1 MGKQHLLAAGVVAVL
16 AATPALAQKTTLV
29 VGMQTQDAGV
39 LDPHI
44 NSGTPG
50 KALMNWMF
58 NGLVRIKPGQ
68 ASPDFIEPDIAES
81 WTSSADGKEWTFK
94 LRQGVQCHHDGG
106 EFTSEDAVYSLTRA
120 STKDSSAFSSD
131 YSAFDKIEAPDK
143 YTVKITLKEAVPSLL
158 GQVMNYHGGNM
169 VCKKAAEALGK
180 EGFGKKPSGTGPFM
194 FAEYVPQ
201 QYVKLVA
208 NPKYFRGEPKL
219 KEIIYRFIPS
229 DSSRDLAFQAGE
241 IDMMIGRQEQ
251 AWVDRVSAT
260 AGSKVVS
267 FGPAEMSVVHL
278 NMTQPPLDNIKV
290 RQAVAHAIDRAG
302 IWNFRGKNISRQA
315 VSVVPSGY
323 FGTLED
329 APLLP
334 HDLNKAKALLAEAG
348 FPNGVTIK
356 AIHTTLPGMYSFIEA
371 TQAQL
376 KRAGITLDI
385 TPVEHPT
392 FHQQIRQDLSQLVH
406 FQAARFPIADVYL
419 TQFFHSR
426 SIVKTPTA
434 VTNFS
439 HCKVADAEIDAA
451 RTEQDKAK
459 QVALWHTAQKKII
472 AEVCA
477 VPVNEMLMNWAY
489 KDSLDLGY
497 ELKGSLN
504 LGPPVTEQTRFTK

>member
-1 MGKQHLLAAGVVAVL
+1 MGTNWIRGAAVAAVL

-29 VGMQTQDAGV
+29 VGMQSQDAGV
-39 LDPHI
+39 LDPHL

-50 KALMNWMF
+50 KALLNWMF
-58 NGLVRIKPGQ
+58 NGLVRIKPGEF
-68 ASPDFIEPDIAES
+68 SPEFIEPDIAES

-106 EFTSEDAVYSLTRA
+106 EFTSEDAVYSLNRA
-120 STKDSSAFSSD
+120 ASKDSSAFSSD
-131 YSAFDKIEAPDK
+131 YGAFDKVEAPDK
-143 YTVKITLKEAVPSLL
+143 YTVKITLREAIPSLL

-180 EGFGKKPSGTGPFM
+180 DGFGKKPAGTGPFM

-229 DSSRDLAFQAGE
+229 DSSRDLALRAGE
-241 IDMMIGRQEQ
+241 IDLMIGRQEQ
-251 AWVDRVSAT
+251 AWVERTKQVP
-260 AGSKVVS
+260 GLKVAV
-267 FGPAEMSVVHL
+267 FGPAEMSVIHL
-278 NMTQPPLDNIKV
+278 NMTQPPLDNLKV

-302 IWNFRGKNISRQA
+302 IWQFRGRDISRQA

-323 FGTLED
+323 QGTHET

-334 HDLNKAKALLAEAG
+334 HDLAKAKALLAEAG
-348 FPNGVTIK
+348 YPNGITIK
-356 AIHTTLPGMYSFIEA
+356 AIHTTLPGMFTFIEA
-371 TQAQL
+371 VQAQL
-376 KRAGITLDI
+376 KRAGINLDI

-392 FHQQIRQDLSQLVH
+392 FHAQIRQDLSQLVH
-406 FQAARFPIADVYL
+406 FQAARFPVADVYL

-451 RTEQDKAK
+451 RSEQDKAK
-459 QVALWHTAQKKII
+459 QAALWKTAQEKII
-472 AEVCA
+472 GEVCA
-477 VPVNEMLMNWAY
+477 VPVNEMLLLWAY
-489 KDSLDLGY
+489 RDALDLGY
-497 ELKGSLN
+497 ELKGALN
-504 LGPPVTEQTRFTK
+504 LGPPVTENTRFTK